1 MTSTTTVDW
10 DGLQS
15 VYSSDGKLLDNKFVT
30 KISEFLWT
38 TIGEA
43 FQYSNEHK
51 DTISPDR
58 SLLDFFRERVEDSG
72 FMPVEK
78 AACMEY
84 CKLWGAYV
92 GESVERQSL
101 KFFCLEECIDGS
113 K

>member
-1 MTSTTTVDW
+1 MFSC
-10 DGLQS
+10 DG
-15 VYSSDGKLLDNKFVT
+15 VLLSGGMVS

-38 TIGEA
+38 AIDEA
-43 FQYSNEHK
+43 FAYSNEHK

-58 SLLDFFRERVEDSG
+58 SLFDFFREKVEETG
-72 FMPVEK
+72 FSTKEK
-78 AACMEY
+78 EACLQY

-101 KFFCLEECIDGS
+101 KFFCLEECIDGC